1 MIVLSETGAYLSSP
15 GYSTSTT
22 CLPGSK
28 SEISTTALPSTI
40 GTVWFSPSIVTVTLP
55 VASSGTSMTNLP
67 SSLVISI
74 FGTLTV
80 VELDTG
86 AYLPSPG

>member
-55 VASSGTSMTNLP
+55 VASSDNSTMTLP
-67 SSLVISI
+67 SS
-74 FGTLTV
+74 TLTSIEV
-80 VELDTG
+80 SAG
-86 AYLPSPG
+86 